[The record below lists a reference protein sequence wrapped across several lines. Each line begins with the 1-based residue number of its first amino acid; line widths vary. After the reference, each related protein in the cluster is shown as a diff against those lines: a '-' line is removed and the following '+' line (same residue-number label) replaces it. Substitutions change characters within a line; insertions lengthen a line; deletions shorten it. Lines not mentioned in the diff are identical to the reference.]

1 MNIRK
6 WFDFDPFE
14 GKVKKSAGVI
24 IILNQSKV
32 LLCHPTNSKWFET
45 YSFPKGQVD
54 SGESTIQTAIR
65 ELKEE
70 VSITISESQI
80 SNPKDPIVVEYDRKG
95 KKYKMVY
102 LYTVYIN
109 KLSDIGLDSEIIPK
123 ENIQLSEIDWAG
135 FLTFTEADK
144 RIFKRFH
151 HLLDIL

>member
-1 MNIRK
+1 MNISN
-6 WFDFDPFE
+6 WFNFDPFE

-24 IILNQSKV
+24 IILNQEKV

-54 SGESTIQTAIR
+54 SGETPIQTAIR

-109 KLSDIGLDSEIIPK
+109 KLSEIGLTSDVIPK
-123 ENIQLSEIDWAG
+123 ENLQLSEIDWAG
-135 FLTFTEADK
+135 FLTFTEAYK

-151 HLLDIL
+151 YLLDVV